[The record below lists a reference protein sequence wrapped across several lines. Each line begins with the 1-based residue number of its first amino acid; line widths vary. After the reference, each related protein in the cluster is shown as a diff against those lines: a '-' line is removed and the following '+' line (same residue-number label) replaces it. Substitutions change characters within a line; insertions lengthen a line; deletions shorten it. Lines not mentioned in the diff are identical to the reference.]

1 MPEQLDPSTAA
12 QKPRD
17 DSNDEQENL
26 RLLSRSPHPYARQK
40 FELLE
45 PSGSFAYPPRDL
57 ALRASLDDKHP
68 QRATT
73 FPSITRDAS
82 ASSDSGTEADDEHF
96 LKGLP
101 APRARLHKGLRGR
114 NELVSG
120 TSTPLPSP
128 GPFDD
133 DDGRRHFSTSH
144 APKKEVPIGKH
155 IRTTAE
161 KSRRNKEIVRRLAE
175 VLLLGS
181 LGVAV
186 YTNKQARPALHQW
199 RLELIASLGIM
210 GTLVL
215 LYPLR
220 LIIWGYRH
228 RSTSDSPPT
237 WTTISIPTAFDP
249 APLLYPPA
257 ITLLV
262 SSLISMDN
270 QAILLPNIILAL
282 CSLPASLFFASSQD
296 STCNSWQW
304 LVTCIPL
311 FLSSRAA
318 SLKGADSAEGL
329 PNPQLATLLPET
341 VVLLY
346 PLHQHLCRTLHSLTT
361 TSLLTAELQLLSVAL
376 INVLLTSS
384 SPQAVIIK
392 GMLWV
397 GGLDLLILGTNVI
410 TWGISLARV
419 PKWRFKRAVSTSKRS
434 SSFLAAF
441 LLTALSWMPWKI
453 VRHDLFH
460 APMDSSSC
468 SSCEAIEE
476 AEDSESRQSKINKP
490 RKRRQSA
497 GLNEASIIGLDTPGI
512 DATSPQEVRFSSL
525 DAKRGASHLRRHTLS
540 SVEHLPRKSYT
551 HTPSGR
557 KKRSASTSV
566 RAFFSLT
573 YEQATWRKWLYALY
587 VYILIIGAVFIP
599 HKWVGVKDFV
609 QTNAL
614 HNFEPVGWALGYLFG
629 DQPRFRFEVVS
640 RNLEWWICLPTRPD
654 VDDISSLDSG
664 WVQHLRHAV
673 IGEANTRL
681 LLSGYYLAVIGVGLA
696 VVLRLSPVYEV
707 DTRRKVFH
715 FMMVA
720 MFAPSIYVDPTFAGL
735 ALSIVLAVFLL
746 LDLLRASQLPPL
758 SKPLAAFLAP
768 YVDGRD
774 LRGPVVISHIFLL
787 IGCAIPLW
795 LSLGSLPRS
804 GTGYLEGWEV
814 PTREVSMVA
823 GVICVGLGD
832 AAASLIGRRYG
843 HRKWLWGGGK
853 SLEGSVAFA
862 LAVFMGLLAA
872 HAWLRIGGWPSSTEI
887 DSVGS
892 TMSKAGFCA
901 SMASLT
907 EAVLTGGNDN
917 VVVPVVLWTCVKSL
931 AL

>member
-73 FPSITRDAS
+73 FPSITRDTS

-228 RSTSDSPPT
+228 RSISDSPPT

-318 SLKGADSAEGL
+318 SLKWADSAEGL

-497 GLNEASIIGLDTPGI
+497 GLNEASIIGLDAPGI